1 MMPKM
6 VSTPMPRKI
15 MTVTTLMS
23 AIQYSV
29 SPYTRTEAMLSR
41 KIMHKNSRLQPQ
53 AGMKLRSGSQ

>member
-1 MMPKM
+1 
-6 VSTPMPRKI
+6 